1 MLRFL
6 QKNTFRHGVHPPEN
20 KDETANLPIR
30 QFPFAPLLIVP
41 LSQHLGKPAV
51 PVVREGQE
59 IVRGQT
65 IAEPDGFMSVS
76 MHAPA
81 SGTVR
86 RIALA
91 PGISG
96 SMVESVFIEP
106 HPASTQEVA
115 DGEPCPVDTATPD
128 EIITAIQ
135 RAGVVGL
142 GGAAFPTHVK
152 LKPPEGKRLT
162 TLFINGE
169 RFSGETSVD
178 DAFANIEAE
187 ANQLLERFAKT
198 QG

>member
-1 MLRFL
+1 MLDFFR
-6 QKNTFRHGVHPPEN
+6 KNTFRHGIHPPEN

-41 LSQHLGKPAV
+41 MSQHLGKPAV

-91 PGISG
+91 PGVSG

-106 HPASTQEVA
+106 HPA
-115 DGEPCPVDTATPD
+115 
-128 EIITAIQ
+128 
-135 RAGVVGL
+135 
-142 GGAAFPTHVK
+142 
-152 LKPPEGKRLT
+152 
-162 TLFINGE
+162 
-169 RFSGETSVD
+169 
-178 DAFANIEAE
+178 
-187 ANQLLERFAKT
+187 
-198 QG
+198 